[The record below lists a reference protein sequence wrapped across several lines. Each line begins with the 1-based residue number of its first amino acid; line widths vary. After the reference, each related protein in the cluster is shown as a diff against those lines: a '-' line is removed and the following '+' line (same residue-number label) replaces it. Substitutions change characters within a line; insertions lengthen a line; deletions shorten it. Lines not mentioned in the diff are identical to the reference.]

1 MPMSSHA
8 TPDAAPAFGADFVPE
23 AHLDEPVA
31 PPLIDVVG
39 RRHQIFPILT
49 AAEIARLRRF
59 GAPRC
64 WHDGARIFTAG
75 QTTLG
80 MLVVLSGEIAVSR
93 RDGRGDGR
101 RVVVTSHGPGSFS
114 GEVAQLANRP
124 ALVDGH
130 AVGAVE
136 ALVIS
141 SESLRALVVAE
152 AELGERIM
160 RALIL
165 RRVGLIDTDGSNV
178 LLVGPAG
185 NAALFTL
192 QSFLSANGQPYTL
205 RHPGADS
212 EADELVRLVEPGEAD
227 WPLVLC
233 PDGSVKKNPSP
244 LEIGLCL
251 GMMPVLNADTVFDV
265 LVVGAGPAGLATAV
279 YAASE
284 GLSVLVLEQRA
295 YGGQAGASARIENY
309 LGFPTGVSG
318 RALAGRAFV
327 QAQKFGAEIA
337 VPATAARLL
346 CDRYPLQL
354 TLADGGAVQARSV
367 VLACGARYRQPGLA
381 NLKQFEGRGI
391 YYWASPIEA
400 KLCRNEEVIL
410 VGGGNS
416 AGQAAVFLAGH
427 AARVHMVIRGAG
439 LAATMSAYL
448 IERIKATPNIS
459 LHPHTEITALE
470 GDEQG
475 LCRAHWKNRDS
486 GEECDAAVRR
496 LFLFVGADP
505 NTAWLGDCGVG
516 VDDKGF
522 IRTGFDVTRA
532 QCRANGHY
540 PDDGPVRA
548 ALETSVPGVFAIG
561 DVRANSTK
569 RVAAAVG
576 EGAAVVAQ
584 LHAYLAH
591 LPVTPV
597 AGVPR

>member
-1 MPMSSHA
+1 MSSPPH
-8 TPDAAPAFGADFVPE
+8 PEFVPE
-23 AHLDEPVA
+23 TSTDDPVV
-31 PPLIDVVG
+31 PSSTDLG
-39 RRHQIFPILT
+39 NRRHQMFPILT
-49 AAEIARLRRF
+49 AREIDRLRRF
-59 GAPRC
+59 GTPRA
-64 WHDGARIFTAG
+64 WHDGERIFTAG

-80 MLVVLSGEIAVSR
+80 MLVVLHGAVAIS
-93 RDGRGDGR
+93 RGDGCGHR
-101 RVVVTSHGPGSFS
+101 IAVASHGAGSFT
-114 GEVAQLANRP
+114 GEVAQLSNRP

-136 ALVIS
+136 ALVIP

-165 RRVGLIDTDGSNV
+165 RRVGLIDTNGSSV
-178 LLVGPAG
+178 VLVGPADS
-185 NAALFTL
+185 AALFRL

-205 RHPGADS
+205 RHPGQTP
-212 EADELVRLVEPGEAD
+212 EADDLVRLYQPDAD
-227 WPLVLC
+227 QWPLVVC
-233 PDGSVKKNPSP
+233 PDGSVKKNPS
-244 LEIGLCL
+244 LLDIGRCL
-251 GMMPVLNADTVFDV
+251 GMMPTLDADKVFDV
-265 LVVGAGPAGLATAV
+265 LVVGAGPSGLATAV

-309 LGFPTGVSG
+309 LGFPTGISG
-318 RALAGRAFV
+318 RALAGRAYV
-327 QAQKFGAEIA
+327 QAQKFGADVA
-337 VPATAARLL
+337 VPASAARLL
-346 CDRYPLQL
+346 CDQYPLRVV
-354 TLADGGAVQARSV
+354 LADGSQVQGRSV
-367 VLACGARYRQPGLA
+367 VLACGARYRQPALDD
-381 NLKQFEGRGI
+381 LKQFEGRGI
-391 YYWASPIEA
+391 YYWASPLEA

-416 AGQAAVFLAGH
+416 AGQGAVFLAAH
-427 AARVHMVIRGAG
+427 AARVHMVIRGPG
-439 LAATMSAYL
+439 LAATMSSYL
-448 IERIKATPNIS
+448 IERIRATPNIV
-459 LHPHTEITALE
+459 LHTHTEITALV

-475 LCRAHWKNRDS
+475 LCQARWKNRTS
-486 GEECDAAVRR
+486 GLETEKAVRQ

-540 PDDGPVRA
+540 PDDVPVRA

-561 DVRANSTK
+561 DVRATSTK

-584 LHAYLAH
+584 IHAYLAH
-591 LPVTPV
+591 LPPT
-597 AGVPR
+597 